1 MAMTGIAPA
10 AGLIVAILIGVAV
23 IVWMLTQK
31 EEEPELETST
41 PTVQSEQPSASCEQ
55 SCATCKGLDYDARC
69 TDRCKFNLKPYCD

>member
-1 MAMTGIAPA
+1 MARIP

-31 EEEPELETST
+31 EEEPELETS

-55 SCATCKGLDYDARC
+55 SCATCKGIDYDARC

>member
-1 MAMTGIAPA
+1 MARIP
-10 AGLIVAILIGVAV
+10 AGLIVAILIGIAV

-31 EEEPELETST
+31 EEEPELETS

-55 SCATCKGLDYDARC
+55 SCATCKGIDYDARC

>member
-1 MAMTGIAPA
+1 MARIP
-10 AGLIVAILIGVAV
+10 AGLIVATLIGIAV

-31 EEEPELETST
+31 EEEPESETST

-55 SCATCKGLDYDARC
+55 SCATCKGIDYDARC